1 MEAIELGL
9 GERYTTPP
17 ALELGRVDN
26 SGRQP
31 KLPFLINLKHERITY
46 YVFIRTR

>member
-1 MEAIELGL
+1 VEAIELGL

-31 KLPFLINLKHERITY
+31 NFL
-46 YVFIRTR
+46 F